1 MANRVCT
8 SSVCTSSIHYRP
20 VWGHQVR
27 AVTLES
33 HGRAVGPA
41 LRVSSGAESGWGRP
55 AITADGRG
63 AVVYLVPTGSGFA
76 VAATPIECSSSARA
90 NRLAA
95 TRL

>member
-1 MANRVCT
+1 M
-8 SSVCTSSIHYRP
+8 
-20 VWGHQVR
+20 WGHQVR